1 MLPRTVELG
10 YGVRPPQTRKNDPV
24 SFAPVEISQIAGSY
38 ARMSNHPTTPSEHRS
53 IILSASC
60 LASRHQQCHGG
71 TSGQTGSDSGEL
83 GDIRWFGTGK

>member
-38 ARMSNHPTTPSEHRS
+38 ARMSNHPTTPREHRR
-53 IILSASC
+53 IILSAFP
-60 LASRHQQCHGG
+60 LVSRPQHYHDG
-71 TSGQTGSDSGEL
+71 TSGQSGPNS
-83 GDIRWFGTGK
+83 GGARDIRWLRTGR